1 MEQSRGDEMVEA
13 AKKWMGTKANTHKI
27 EFVKKNEKEKKLVFR
42 FSKDDLKFEVE
53 YPDKGD
59 DVWHVS
65 SDDLAEDFEGFSNG
79 SHIDVALKFAT
90 TQYSAMSDEEF
101 SGSDGGDDGDG
112 EGDGDFVDED
122 DAMWAPIDTSEKKEK
137 YKPEPEIDTS
147 KFHIPV
153 GYEPAAVM
161 NIVKQLQSIMMVDF
175 SEREYEAGPL
185 NDDISQWEVK
195 LFGIPKDEPL
205 WADMVQMGLDHIT
218 MHVLFPPDYP
228 FSAPFIRVIRPRFA
242 FRTGHVTV
250 GGAICTLLLTNEGWK
265 PNYRLEQIL
274 VDIRAM
280 FTSGAGRL
288 DTGNRSDYAE
298 HEAMDAFRRLLA
310 THGWTHW
317 KK

>member
-1 MEQSRGDEMVEA
+1 MEGKSQADTHLEQ
-13 AKKWMGTKANTHKI
+13 AKKWLAGKGNTQKI
-27 EFVKKNEKEKKLVFR
+27 EFVKKNEKEKKLVFK
-42 FSKDDLKFEVE
+42 FAKDDLKFEIE

-65 SDDLAEDFEGFSNG
+65 SDDLAEDFEGFVNG
-79 SHIDVALKFAT
+79 THIDEALKFAT
-90 TQYSAMSDEEF
+90 SQYANMSDEDF
-101 SGSDGGDDGDG
+101 SGSGSGGDDDDDEGMDDDG
-112 EGDGDFVDED
+112 
-122 DAMWAPIDTSEKKEK
+122 MWAPIDTSEKKEK

-147 KFHIPV
+147 KFKIPV

-161 NIVKQLQSIMMVDF
+161 AIVKQLQSIMVMDW
-175 SEREYEAGPL
+175 EEKEYEAGPL

-195 LFGIPKDEPL
+195 LYGIPKDEPL
-205 WADMVQMGLDHIT
+205 WADMKQMNIDHIT

-228 FSAPFIRVIRPRFA
+228 FSAPFIRVVRPRFA

-265 PNYRLEQIL
+265 PNYRLQQIL

-280 FTSGAGRL
+280 FTAGNGRL
-288 DTGNRSDYAE
+288 DMGNRSDYSE